1 MLENNTRIQQ
11 FIHQRVDIILI
22 SNSKAKYPFIW
33 IDWIVGW
40 DQKNYI
46 KIIKYSK
53 KEKNIHKIVAK
64 WVFWFHWMISK
75 QRFFQYSN
83 KSKKKTSCNIRS
95 LWRNILRIKLYRI
108 IWLIESIFKCEIRFT
123 FELLWAIRNR
133 LLHPHDD
140 HMKKDEEWSLR
151 K

>member
-1 MLENNTRIQQ
+1 MSLKFTTLFSTIFVLCIFYALQHFYFFLTFWTMLENNTRIQQ
-11 FIHQRVDIILI
+11 FIHQRVNIILI

-53 KEKNIHKIVAK
+53 KEKISIKIVTK

-75 QRFFQYSN
+75 QRFFQYNN
-83 KSKKKTSCNIRS
+83 KSKKKTSRNIRS
-95 LWRNILRIKLYRI
+95 LWWNILRTKLYRI
-108 IWLIESIFKCEIRFT
+108 I
-123 FELLWAIRNR
+123 
-133 LLHPHDD
+133 
-140 HMKKDEEWSLR
+140 
-151 K
+151 